1 MTTCFLVWLWISR
14 QNKIY
19 NLKLKLSRNSQ
30 FSRTCL
36 IFLAGQRLCSLSS
49 RWIPNN
55 LLKMTLVHLISRL
68 NKRYSSHPNSNQT
81 SNHSC
86 CSSQL
91 CLTSSRIWMLCLVRQ
106 LNLELVE
113 TRLWPHLWASSTS
126 AFSKNQLPK
135 FSMSPQWTVSPRSK
149 RKSQQGTLLL
159 NLILVC
165 LLSKPNQHSKHRSM
179 RPFNLSLRSL
189 KCKRASLL
197 K

>member
-1 MTTCFLVWLWISR
+1 MTTCFLVWPWISR
-14 QNKIY
+14 QNKIK

-36 IFLAGQRLCSLSS
+36 IFLAGQCLCSLSS
-49 RWIPNN
+49 KWIPNN
-55 LLKMTLVHLISRL
+55 LLEMTLVHLISRL
-68 NKRYSSHPNSNQT
+68 NKRYSSNPNSDQT
-81 SNHSC
+81 SNIC

-91 CLTSSRIWMLCLVRQ
+91 CLASSRIWMLCLVRQ

-126 AFSKNQLPK
+126 AFSRNQLPK
-135 FSMSPQWTVSPRSK
+135 SRMSPQWTVSPRSK

-165 LLSKPNQHSKHRSM
+165 LLSKPNQHSKHRSI
-179 RPFNLSLRSL
+179 RPLNLSLRSL